1 MWPKR
6 QPEKVRIAAIL
17 QHHAIAVCPLPGIAD
32 PRALETLAMQFVAS
46 HRREDYF
53 RLIQRRRVSGQRAD
67 PHHPAFDPERGVVHH
82 LQHGNV
88 DEAAWLVF
96 LMTHFAKPAETGWRR
111 LRDVYGALGG
121 EAWSWAKVSRHPEA
135 FGAWLDANW
144 TNIGGKFGNH
154 RKYESL
160 RSDANRGTAR
170 VVASYIRWI
179 GDEGHRAFFADAIR
193 NTGNDPHTIFD
204 ALYRGMSVAS
214 FGRLAKFDYLA
225 MLGRYGIAPISAG
238 SAYLDG
244 ATGPLKGARLLFDGR
259 REGPITKRDLQRH
272 LDRLDANLAVGMH
285 VIEDGL
291 CNWQKSPLAFV
302 HFRG

>member
-6 QPEKVRIAAIL
+6 HPEKVRIAAIL
-17 QHHAIAVCPLPGIAD
+17 QQHAIAVRPLPGIAD
-32 PRALETLAMQFVAS
+32 PCALETLALQFVAS
-46 HRREDYF
+46 LRREDYF
-53 RLIQRRRVSGQRAD
+53 QLIQRKQVPAQRAD
-67 PHHPAFDPERGVVHH
+67 PHHPAFDPERAVVHH

-96 LMTHFAKPAETGWRR
+96 LMTHFAKPAEAGWRR

-121 EAWSWAKVSRHPEA
+121 ETWTWAKVSRVPEA
-135 FGAWLDANW
+135 FEAWLDVNW

-160 RSDANRGTAR
+160 RTDANRGTAK
-170 VVASYIRWI
+170 VVASYVCWIR
-179 GDEGHRAFFADAIR
+179 DAGHQAFFAGAVR
-193 NTGNDPHTIFD
+193 TAGNDPHTIFD
-204 ALYRGMSVAS
+204 ALYRGMRVTS

-244 ATGPLKGARLLFDGR
+244 ATGPLMGARLLFNGR
-259 REGPITKRDLQRH
+259 RDGPSTTRDLQRH
-272 LDRLDANLAVGMH
+272 LDELDADLAVGMQ
-285 VIEDGL
+285 VMEDGL
-291 CNWQKSPLAFV
+291 CNWQKSPFAFV